1 MRIAKGNSV
10 KVNAEISK
18 DVDQIIKDYQET
30 KRKRYG
36 EKVSKNDACSDILS
50 MGVSKAVSKM
60 DIWNAEI
67 KDLET
72 QIENFKNQK

>member
-18 DVDQIIKDYQET
+18 DVDQVIKDYQST
-30 KRKRYG
+30 KQKRFG
-36 EKVSKNDACSDILS
+36 EKVSKNDACSDILE
-50 MGVSKAVSKM
+50 MGISEAVSKM

-72 QIENFKNQK
+72 QIENFKNKK

>member
-10 KVNAEISK
+10 KVNAEIPK
-18 DVDQIIKDYQET
+18 DVDQIIKDYQAT
-30 KRKRYG
+30 KAKRFG
-36 EKVSKNDACSDILS
+36 EKVSKNDACSDILK
-50 MGVSKAVSKM
+50 MGISEAVIKTN
-60 DIWNAEI
+60 IWNAEI

>member
-18 DVDQIIKDYQET
+18 DVDQIIKDYQAT
-30 KRKRYG
+30 KQKRYG
-36 EKVSKNDACSDILS
+36 EKVSKNDACSDILE
-50 MGVSKAVSKM
+50 MGISEAVSKM

-67 KDLET
+67 QWLEA
-72 QIENFKNQK
+72 QVEKFKNQK

>member
-18 DVDQIIKDYQET
+18 DVDQVIKDYQST
-30 KRKRYG
+30 KQKRFG
-36 EKVSKNDACSDILS
+36 EKVSKNDACSDILE
-50 MGVSKAVSKM
+50 MGISEAISKM

-67 KDLET
+67 QDLET

>member
-18 DVDQIIKDYQET
+18 DVDQVIKDYQST
-30 KRKRYG
+30 KQKRFG
-36 EKVSKNDACSDILS
+36 EKVSKNDACSDILE
-50 MGVSKAVSKM
+50 MGISEAVSKM

-72 QIENFKNQK
+72 QIKNFQNQK

>member
-18 DVDQIIKDYQET
+18 DVDQIIKDYQAT
-30 KRKRYG
+30 KQKRFG

-50 MGVSKAVSKM
+50 MGVSEAVSKM

-67 KDLET
+67 QWLEA
-72 QIENFKNQK
+72 QVEKFKNQK

>member
-18 DVDQIIKDYQET
+18 DVDQIIKDYQAT
-30 KRKRYG
+30 KQKRFW

-50 MGVSKAVSKM
+50 MGVSEAVSKM

>member
-18 DVDQIIKDYQET
+18 DVDQVIKDYQST
-30 KRKRYG
+30 KQKRFG
-36 EKVSKNDACSDILS
+36 EKVSKNDACSDILE
-50 MGVSKAVSKM
+50 MGISEAVSKM

-67 KDLET
+67 QDLEI
-72 QIENFKNQK
+72 QIKNFKNQR

>member
-18 DVDQIIKDYQET
+18 DVDQVIKDYQST
-30 KRKRYG
+30 KQKRFG
-36 EKVSKNDACSDILS
+36 EKVSKNDACSDILE
-50 MGVSKAVSKM
+50 MGISEAVSKM

-67 KDLET
+67 QDLET